1 MKILVSL
8 VHAPSAEIHIPYDRH
23 YEVSFGPNPYQ
34 NPIGHLND
42 GVILLLRPE
51 SLRVLL
57 SSANQCFCYFN
68 LAGITKFIYE
78 RKNERY
84 SGCASE
90 MTPSGKWRIRMEFM
104 CKLEILVSNMKY
116 LRYVFL
122 AFLNCLCGHFLKA
135 SVKSVPF

>member
-8 VHAPSAEIHIPYDRH
+8 VHAPAGDIHIPYDRH
-23 YEVSFGPNPYQ
+23 YVVSSSPNPYQ

-68 LAGITKFIYE
+68 LE
-78 RKNERY
+78 RKNEKH
-84 SGCASE
+84 SGRASE

-116 LRYVFL
+116 LRSVFL
-122 AFLNCLCGHFLKA
+122 AFLNCLCGHFLIA